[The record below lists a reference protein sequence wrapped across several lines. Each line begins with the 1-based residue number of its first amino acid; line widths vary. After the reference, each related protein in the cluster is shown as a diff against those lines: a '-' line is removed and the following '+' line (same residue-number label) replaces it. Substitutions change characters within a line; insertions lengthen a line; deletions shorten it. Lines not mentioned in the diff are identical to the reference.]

1 MAKGLDK
8 QKNDKKKGK
17 TLKEKR
23 AAKKEKKKQFFVE
36 DYYYLVDLGPSL
48 KSILKNN
55 IIPVTELTKAKIEN
69 IFKRKL
75 SILSLSFQSI
85 I

>member
-23 AAKKEKKKQFFVE
+23 VAKKEKKKQFFRRLLLFSRPRAVF
-36 DYYYLVDLGPSL
+36 
-48 KSILKNN
+48 
-55 IIPVTELTKAKIEN
+55 KIY
-69 IFKRKL
+69 FKEQHY
-75 SILSLSFQSI
+75 SGH
-85 I
+85 